1 MTLVYRV
8 REGRERL
15 ELQGPNEEKTETPGE
30 REKKKIRNTDTW
42 ENIRELKKREIIMIL
57 GGFREEEGKE
67 QEENKG
73 KNIILLSYTEIHER
87 IYRDEREQK
96 Q

>member
-15 ELQGPNEEKTETPGE
+15 ELQGPKTEIPGA
-30 REKKKIRNTDTW
+30 EKKTLPFFRNTDTW
-42 ENIRELKKREIIMIL
+42 ENISEWREREIIMIL

-67 QEENKG
+67 QEENRRQ
-73 KNIILLSYTEIHER
+73 NIILLSNTEIQER
-87 IYRDEREQK
+87 I
-96 Q
+96 

>member
-1 MTLVYRV
+1 M
-8 REGRERL
+8 
-15 ELQGPNEEKTETPGE
+15 
-30 REKKKIRNTDTW
+30 
-42 ENIRELKKREIIMIL
+42 KKREIIMIL